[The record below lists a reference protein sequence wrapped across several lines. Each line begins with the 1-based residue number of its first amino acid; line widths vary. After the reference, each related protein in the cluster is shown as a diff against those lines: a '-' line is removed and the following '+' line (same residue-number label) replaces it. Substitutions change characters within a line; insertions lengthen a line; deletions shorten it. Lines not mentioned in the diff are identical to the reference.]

1 MGVLFSG
8 RELINIGIGIEK
20 NGAVFYDSLAE
31 SAKDASVKTMY
42 KDLADREREHMEIF
56 RDMLGSVGDYQ
67 PPETFT
73 EEYEAYMKALVDS
86 LIFPDDQVAREMA
99 RNVAGDIEAIQIGL
113 GAEKDSILFYT
124 EMRDLVRS
132 SDRDA
137 VSKLIAEE
145 KSHIRQLTALK
156 QSLSR

>member
-8 RELINIGIGIEK
+8 RELINIGIGIER
-20 NGAVFYDSLAE
+20 NGATFYDSLAE
-31 SAKDASVKTMY
+31 SAKDSSVKTMY
-42 KDLADREREHMEIF
+42 KDLADREREHEKIF
-56 RDMLGSVGDYQ
+56 QDMLGSVGDYQ
-67 PPETFT
+67 PPETVT

-86 LIFPDDQVAREMA
+86 LIFPDDKVAREMVQ
-99 RNVAGDIEAIQIGL
+99 NVASDIAAIQIAL

-145 KSHIRQLTALK
+145 KSHMRQLTALK
-156 QSLSR
+156 QSLSK

>member
-145 KSHIRQLTALK
+145 KSHMRQLTALK
-156 QSLSR
+156 QNLGR